1 MDNGMDRWTDGQWV
15 DGQMDTVHGQIDTV
29 DGQLFDNHTLQGVGN
44 IISNL

>member
-15 DGQMDTVHGQIDTV
+15 DGQIDTV